1 MPLSKGVRLFKFA
14 IISSIFSLLKA
25 NFSLTSNEV
34 DLWLIPQQWI
44 SKLFFYPIFLI
55 FILSSCASLNTSV
68 QTYNLEG
75 KLSYVSDEISAIFS
89 IKIFGYEENLQ
100 ILLFDPINGDLI
112 ENLQGSG
119 KYWNKINMK
128 NVDIMDSL
136 PEPLQIK
143 SFLLNQCLKTPSC
156 ELNFVDNDKDIRIK
170 MILRNV

>member
-1 MPLSKGVRLFKFA
+1 MTYSPTMKFHG
-14 IISSIFSLLKA
+14 F
-25 NFSLTSNEV
+25 
-34 DLWLIPQQWI
+34 I

-143 SFLLNQCLKTPSC
+143 SFLLTQCLKTPSC
-156 ELNFVDNDKDIRIK
+156 ELNFVDNERDKRIK

>member
-1 MPLSKGVRLFKFA
+1 M
-14 IISSIFSLLKA
+14 
-25 NFSLTSNEV
+25 
-34 DLWLIPQQWI
+34 
-44 SKLFFYPIFLI
+44 

-89 IKIFGYEENLQ
+89 IKIFSYEENLQ
-100 ILLFDPINGDLI
+100 ILLLDPINGDLI

-119 KYWNKINMK
+119 KYWDKINMK
-128 NVDIMDSL
+128 NIDVMDSL
-136 PEPLQIK
+136 PEPLQIQ

-156 ELNFVDNDKDIRIK
+156 ELNFVDKDKDKRIK

>member
-1 MPLSKGVRLFKFA
+1 MTYSPTMKFHG
-14 IISSIFSLLKA
+14 F
-25 NFSLTSNEV
+25 
-34 DLWLIPQQWI
+34 I

-119 KYWNKINMK
+119 KYWDKINMK
-128 NVDIMDSL
+128 NIDIMDSL

-143 SFLLNQCLKTPSC
+143 SFLLNQCLKTPNC
-156 ELNFVDNDKDIRIK
+156 ELNFVDNDKDKRIR

>member
-1 MPLSKGVRLFKFA
+1 M
-14 IISSIFSLLKA
+14 
-25 NFSLTSNEV
+25 
-34 DLWLIPQQWI
+34 
-44 SKLFFYPIFLI
+44 

-119 KYWNKINMK
+119 KYWDKINMK
-128 NVDIMDSL
+128 NIDVMDSL
-136 PEPLQIK
+136 PEPLQIQN
-143 SFLLNQCLKTPSC
+143 FLLNQCLKTPSC
-156 ELNFVDNDKDIRIK
+156 ELNFVDNEKDIRIK

>member
-1 MPLSKGVRLFKFA
+1 M
-14 IISSIFSLLKA
+14 
-25 NFSLTSNEV
+25 
-34 DLWLIPQQWI
+34 
-44 SKLFFYPIFLI
+44 

-89 IKIFGYEENLQ
+89 IKIFGYEDNLQ

-112 ENLQGSG
+112 EDLQGSG
-119 KYWNKINMK
+119 KYWDKMNMK
-128 NVDIMDSL
+128 NIDIKDSL

-143 SFLLNQCLKTPSC
+143 SFLINQCLKTPSC
-156 ELNFVDNDKDIRIK
+156 ELNFVDNDKDKRIK

>member
-1 MPLSKGVRLFKFA
+1 MKFHG
-14 IISSIFSLLKA
+14 F
-25 NFSLTSNEV
+25 
-34 DLWLIPQQWI
+34 I

-143 SFLLNQCLKTPSC
+143 SFLLKQCLKTPSC
-156 ELNFVDNDKDIRIK
+156 ELNFVDNEKDIRIK

>member
-1 MPLSKGVRLFKFA
+1 M
-14 IISSIFSLLKA
+14 
-25 NFSLTSNEV
+25 
-34 DLWLIPQQWI
+34 
-44 SKLFFYPIFLI
+44 

-119 KYWNKINMK
+119 KYWDKINMK
-128 NVDIMDSL
+128 NIDIMDSL

-143 SFLLNQCLKTPSC
+143 SFLLTQCLKTPSC
-156 ELNFVDNDKDIRIK
+156 ELNFVDNERDKRIK
-170 MILRNV
+170 MILRDV

>member
-1 MPLSKGVRLFKFA
+1 MTYSPTMKFHGF
-14 IISSIFSLLKA
+14 ISR
-25 NFSLTSNEV
+25 
-34 DLWLIPQQWI
+34 
-44 SKLFFYPIFLI
+44 LFFYPIFLI

-119 KYWNKINMK
+119 KYWGRINQK
-128 NVDIMDSL
+128 SSDFLNPL
-136 PEPLQIK
+136 PEPSVIK
-143 SFLLNQCLKTPSC
+143 DFLSKECLKKLSC
-156 ELNFVDNDKDIRIK
+156 ELNFVDNERDKRIK